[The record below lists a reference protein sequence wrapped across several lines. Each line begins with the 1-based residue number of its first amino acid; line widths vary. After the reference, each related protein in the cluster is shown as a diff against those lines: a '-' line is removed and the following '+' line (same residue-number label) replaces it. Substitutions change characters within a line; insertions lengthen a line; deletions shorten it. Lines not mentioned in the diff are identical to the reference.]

1 MKTEMKSSL
10 KLFMRPFLVVLGFM
24 LLYALVHAVLGFYGE
39 KDSASISQNLEKT
52 EIERQNSALSP
63 KQEEANTTTT
73 ATEENPTKD
82 SPLPLETATQK
93 QENKQ
98 EIKQETKQENK
109 QETKQENKQETKQ
122 ENKQETKQEN
132 KQETKQENKQ
142 ETKQEQEKEN
152 EPKQN
157 SASSVQNNQK
167 TPTTPT
173 IGKKP
178 LEYKV
183 AVSGVNVRAF
193 PSTKGKILGSL
204 AKDKSVKVL
213 EIQNDWAKIEFSNET
228 KGYVFLKLLKKAE

>member
-24 LLYALVHAVLGFYGE
+24 LLYALVHAALGFYGE

-63 KQEEANTTTT
+63 KQEETNTTTT

-82 SPLPLETATQK
+82 SPLPSETPTQ
-93 QENKQ
+93 
-98 EIKQETKQENK
+98 
-109 QETKQENKQETKQ
+109 
-122 ENKQETKQEN
+122 
-132 KQETKQENKQ
+132 KQENKQ

-157 SASSVQNNQK
+157 SASPAQNNQK
-167 TPTTPT
+167 TLSTPT

-178 LEYKV
+178 LEYKA
-183 AVSGVNVRAF
+183 AVNSVNVRAF

>member
-10 KLFMRPFLVVLGFM
+10 KLFVRPFLVVLGFM
-24 LLYALVHAVLGFYGE
+24 LLYALVHAALGFYAK

-52 EIERQNSALSP
+52 KIERQNSALSP

-82 SPLPLETATQK
+82 PPLPLETPTQEK
-93 QENKQ
+93 EN
-98 EIKQETKQENK
+98 
-109 QETKQENKQETKQ
+109 
-122 ENKQETKQEN
+122 
-132 KQETKQENKQ
+132 KQENKQ

-157 SASSVQNNQK
+157 SASPIQNNQK

-178 LEYKV
+178 LEYKA

>member
-24 LLYALVHAVLGFYGE
+24 LLYALVHAALGFYAK
-39 KDSASISQNLEKT
+39 KDSASINQNLEKS
-52 EIERQNSALSP
+52 EIKRQNSALSP
-63 KQEEANTTTT
+63 KQEEANTATT

-93 QENKQ
+93 QE
-98 EIKQETKQENK
+98 
-109 QETKQENKQETKQ
+109 
-122 ENKQETKQEN
+122 
-132 KQETKQENKQ
+132 
-142 ETKQEQEKEN
+142 TKQEQEKEN

-157 SASSVQNNQK
+157 SASPIQNHQK
-167 TPTTPT
+167 TLSTPT

-178 LEYKV
+178 LEYKA
-183 AVSGVNVRAF
+183 AVNSVNVRAF

-204 AKDKSVKVL
+204 AKNKSVKVL

>member
-10 KLFMRPFLVVLGFM
+10 KLFMRPFLVVLAFM
-24 LLYALVHAVLGFYGE
+24 LLYALAHAVLGFYAK

-63 KQEEANTTTT
+63 KQEEANMPPT

-82 SPLPLETATQK
+82 PPLPLETTTQEK
-93 QENKQ
+93 ENKQ
-98 EIKQETKQENK
+98 EI
-109 QETKQENKQETKQ
+109 
-122 ENKQETKQEN
+122 
-132 KQETKQENKQ
+132 
-142 ETKQEQEKEN
+142 KQEQEKEN

-157 SASSVQNNQK
+157 STPPIQNHQK
-167 TPTTPT
+167 TLSTPT

-178 LEYKV
+178 LEYKA
-183 AVSGVNVRAF
+183 AVNSVNVRAF

-204 AKDKSVKVL
+204 AKNKSVKVL

>member
-1 MKTEMKSSL
+1 MVGMKTEMKSSL

-24 LLYALVHAVLGFYGE
+24 LLYALAHAVLGFYGE

-52 EIERQNSALSP
+52 EIERQNSVLSP

-82 SPLPLETATQK
+82 PPLPLETATQK
-93 QENKQ
+93 QE
-98 EIKQETKQENK
+98 
-109 QETKQENKQETKQ
+109 
-122 ENKQETKQEN
+122 
-132 KQETKQENKQ
+132 
-142 ETKQEQEKEN
+142 TKQEQEKES

-157 SASSVQNNQK
+157 SASPIQNNQK
-167 TPTTPT
+167 TLSTPT
-173 IGKKP
+173 IEKKP

-204 AKDKSVKVL
+204 AKNKSVKVL

-228 KGYVFLKLLKKAE
+228 KGYVFLKFLKKAE

>member
-1 MKTEMKSSL
+1 MKTEMKTSL
-10 KLFMRPFLVVLGFM
+10 KLFMRPFLVVLAFM
-24 LLYALVHAVLGFYGE
+24 LLYALVHAALGFYAK
-39 KDSASISQNLEKT
+39 KDSVQINQNLEKT
-52 EIERQNSALSP
+52 ETERQNSALSP
-63 KQEEANTTTT
+63 KEESNATTT

-82 SPLPLETATQK
+82 PPLPLETATQ
-93 QENKQ
+93 
-98 EIKQETKQENK
+98 
-109 QETKQENKQETKQ
+109 
-122 ENKQETKQEN
+122 

-157 SASSVQNNQK
+157 SASLIQNNQK
-167 TPTTPT
+167 TLSTPT

-178 LEYKV
+178 LEYKA
-183 AVSGVNVRAF
+183 AVNSVNVRAS

-204 AKDKSVKVL
+204 AKNKSVKVL

>member
-39 KDSASISQNLEKT
+39 KDSASINQNLEKS
-52 EIERQNSALSP
+52 EIERQNSTLSP
-63 KQEEANTTTT
+63 KQEESNTTTT

-82 SPLPLETATQK
+82 PPLPLETATQK
-93 QENKQ
+93 QET
-98 EIKQETKQENK
+98 KQETKQEI
-109 QETKQENKQETKQ
+109 
-122 ENKQETKQEN
+122 
-132 KQETKQENKQ
+132 
-142 ETKQEQEKEN
+142 KQEQEKEN

-157 SASSVQNNQK
+157 SASPIQNNQK
-167 TPTTPT
+167 TLSTPT

-204 AKDKSVKVL
+204 AKNKSVKVL

>member
-1 MKTEMKSSL
+1 M
-10 KLFMRPFLVVLGFM
+10 
-24 LLYALVHAVLGFYGE
+24 LYALVHAVLGFYGE

-52 EIERQNSALSP
+52 EIERQNSVLSP
-63 KQEEANTTTT
+63 KQEETNTTTT

-82 SPLPLETATQK
+82 PPLPLETATQK
-93 QENKQ
+93 QE
-98 EIKQETKQENK
+98 T
-109 QETKQENKQETKQ
+109 
-122 ENKQETKQEN
+122 

-157 SASSVQNNQK
+157 SAPSIQNNQK
-167 TPTTPT
+167 TLSTPT

-178 LEYKV
+178 LEYKA
-183 AVSGVNVRAF
+183 AVNSVNVRAF

-204 AKDKSVKVL
+204 AKNKSVKVL
-213 EIQNDWAKIEFSNET
+213 EIQNDWAEIEFSNKT

>member
-10 KLFMRPFLVVLGFM
+10 KLFVRPFLVVLGFM
-24 LLYALVHAVLGFYGE
+24 LLYALVHAALGFYGE

-52 EIERQNSALSP
+52 EMERQNSALLP
-63 KQEEANTTTT
+63 KQEETNMTTT

-93 QENKQ
+93 QE
-98 EIKQETKQENK
+98 T
-109 QETKQENKQETKQ
+109 
-122 ENKQETKQEN
+122 
-132 KQETKQENKQ
+132 KQ

-157 SASSVQNNQK
+157 SASPIQNHQK
-167 TPTTPT
+167 TLSTPT

-178 LEYKV
+178 LEYKA
-183 AVSGVNVRAF
+183 AVNSVNVRAF

-204 AKDKSVKVL
+204 AKNKSVKVL

>member
-24 LLYALVHAVLGFYGE
+24 LLYALAHAALGFYGE

-52 EIERQNSALSP
+52 KIERQNSALSP
-63 KQEEANTTTT
+63 KQEETNTATT

-82 SPLPLETATQK
+82 PPLPLETATQ
-93 QENKQ
+93 
-98 EIKQETKQENK
+98 
-109 QETKQENKQETKQ
+109 
-122 ENKQETKQEN
+122 
-132 KQETKQENKQ
+132 KQENKQ

-157 SASSVQNNQK
+157 SASPAQNNQK
-167 TPTTPT
+167 TLSTST

-178 LEYKV
+178 LEYKA
-183 AVSGVNVRAF
+183 AVNSVNVRAF

-204 AKDKSVKVL
+204 AKNKSVKVL

>member
-1 MKTEMKSSL
+1 MKSSL

-24 LLYALVHAVLGFYGE
+24 LLYALVHAALGFYGE

-52 EIERQNSALSP
+52 EMERQNNVLSP
-63 KQEEANTTTT
+63 KQEEANTATT

-82 SPLPLETATQK
+82 SPLPLETPIQK

-98 EIKQETKQENK
+98 EA
-109 QETKQENKQETKQ
+109 
-122 ENKQETKQEN
+122 
-132 KQETKQENKQ
+132 
-142 ETKQEQEKEN
+142 KQEQEKEN

-157 SASSVQNNQK
+157 SASPIQNHQK
-167 TPTTPT
+167 TLSTPT

-178 LEYKV
+178 LEYKA

-204 AKDKSVKVL
+204 AKNKSVKVL

>member
-1 MKTEMKSSL
+1 MKSSL

-24 LLYALVHAVLGFYGE
+24 LLYALAHAVLGFYGE

-52 EIERQNSALSP
+52 EIERQNSTLSP
-63 KQEEANTTTT
+63 KQEETNTTTT

-82 SPLPLETATQK
+82 PPLPLETATQK
-93 QENKQ
+93 QEA
-98 EIKQETKQENK
+98 KQENK
-109 QETKQENKQETKQ
+109 QEN
-122 ENKQETKQEN
+122 
-132 KQETKQENKQ
+132 
-142 ETKQEQEKEN
+142 KQEQEKEN

-157 SASSVQNNQK
+157 SASPIQNNQK
-167 TPTTPT
+167 TLSTPA

-178 LEYKV
+178 LEYKA
-183 AVSGVNVRAF
+183 AVNSVNVRAF

-204 AKDKSVKVL
+204 AKNKSVKVL

>member
-24 LLYALVHAVLGFYGE
+24 LLYALVHIVLGFYGE

-52 EIERQNSALSP
+52 EMERQNSVLSP
-63 KQEEANTTTT
+63 KQEETNTTTT

-82 SPLPLETATQK
+82 PPLPLETPTQ
-93 QENKQ
+93 
-98 EIKQETKQENK
+98 KQETKQEI
-109 QETKQENKQETKQ
+109 
-122 ENKQETKQEN
+122 
-132 KQETKQENKQ
+132 
-142 ETKQEQEKEN
+142 KQEQEKEN

-157 SASSVQNNQK
+157 STSLAQNNQK
-167 TPTTPT
+167 TLSTPT

-178 LEYKV
+178 LEYKA
-183 AVSGVNVRAF
+183 AVNSVNVRAF

-204 AKDKSVKVL
+204 AKNKSVKVL

>member
-10 KLFMRPFLVVLGFM
+10 KLFVRPFLVVLGFM

-52 EIERQNSALSP
+52 KIERQNSVLSP
-63 KQEEANTTTT
+63 KQEETNTTTT

-82 SPLPLETATQK
+82 SPLPLETPTQ
-93 QENKQ
+93 
-98 EIKQETKQENK
+98 
-109 QETKQENKQETKQ
+109 
-122 ENKQETKQEN
+122 
-132 KQETKQENKQ
+132 KQENKQ

-152 EPKQN
+152 ESKQN
-157 SASSVQNNQK
+157 SASPAQNHQK
-167 TPTTPT
+167 TLSTPT

-183 AVSGVNVRAF
+183 AVNSVNVRAF

-204 AKDKSVKVL
+204 AKNKSVKVL

>member
-1 MKTEMKSSL
+1 M
-10 KLFMRPFLVVLGFM
+10 
-24 LLYALVHAVLGFYGE
+24 LYALAHAALGFYGE

-52 EIERQNSALSP
+52 EIERQNSTLSP
-63 KQEEANTTTT
+63 KQEETNTTTT

-82 SPLPLETATQK
+82 SPLPLETPTQK
-93 QENKQ
+93 QET
-98 EIKQETKQENK
+98 KQETKQENK

-132 KQETKQENKQ
+132 KQE
-142 ETKQEQEKEN
+142 QEKEN

-157 SASSVQNNQK
+157 SASPIQNNQK
-167 TPTTPT
+167 TLSTPT

-178 LEYKV
+178 LEYKA
-183 AVSGVNVRAF
+183 AVNSVNVRAF

-204 AKDKSVKVL
+204 AKNKSVKVL